1 MSETKK
7 APEEIAEDIGVY
19 VHELEQEFEWEGQKY
34 KELRFEFS
42 RLKGSDLEAVETEMS
57 IDGMFALSPEYSV
70 AYQLKL
76 AARAAN
82 VHCSVIENLPLR
94 DANAIRAKTKAFLTK
109 GEF

>member
-7 APEEIAEDIGVY
+7 VPEEIAEDTGVY
-19 VHELEQEFEWEGQKY
+19 VHKLEHEFEWEGQKY

-42 RLKGSDLEAVETEMS
+42 QLKGSDLEAVETEMS
-57 IDGMFALSPEYSV
+57 IDGLFALAPEYSV

-76 AARAAN
+76 AARAAH
-82 VHCSVIENLPLR
+82 VHCSVLENLPIR